1 MIPNLATEPKKEL
14 NAYQGALCHKQ
25 SFAKAFL
32 KQNLSSLSNYDVTK
46 ISKVLDH
53 IVAVC
58 TDIAV
63 RGSHLGMSQ

>member
-1 MIPNLATEPKKEL
+1 MSLYLIVYHVSLPDP
-14 NAYQGALCHKQ
+14 LCHKQ
-25 SFAKAFL
+25 SFANAFL
-32 KQNLSSLSNYDVTK
+32 KQNLASLSNYDVTK

-63 RGSHLGMSQ
+63 RGSHLTGNGAFP